1 MRTRRLFNVT
11 WYLQACKKILRFVLI
26 ATRTISRLWDQ
37 SEMWLRTRCLICD
50 YVKCLRAGGT
60 SETVFETWISLHGNE
75 EAHILWAQDLASDA
89 LFCEAHKDNW
99 ESPLSYRRHETI
111 ALAPTWR
118 GSVMDAT
125 VIGTQRTTLSLEQ
138 WNGHATLLQV
148 SNVAPKL
155 PPTESSTVFRLHFHQ
170 VQILFLF
177 IKKHEGC
184 WLLQQASQ
192 VA

>member
-1 MRTRRLFNVT
+1 MSYEIFKLVKKFCALFS
-11 WYLQACKKILRFVLI
+11 LLRE
-26 ATRTISRLWDQ
+26 Q
-37 SEMWLRTRCLICD
+37 SQGSEIRVKCGFELVSLICD

-75 EAHILWAQDLASDA
+75 EAQILWAQDLASDA